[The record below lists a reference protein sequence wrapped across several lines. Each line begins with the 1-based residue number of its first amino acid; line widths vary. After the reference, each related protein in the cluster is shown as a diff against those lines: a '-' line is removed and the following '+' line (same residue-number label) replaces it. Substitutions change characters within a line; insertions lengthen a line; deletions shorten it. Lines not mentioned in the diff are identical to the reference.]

1 MNKFFSLLGLCK
13 RAGKLVAGE
22 VAAEQAVRKKQAYL
36 LILAQ
41 DASKNTK
48 KKFTNSAVYYELPLA
63 EIGTKE
69 ELGRAIGAEMRS
81 IIAITEK
88 GFAKKLKELA
98 DERIERRSVKADFRE
113 RRGVVEC
120 PKSEFMNWQ
129 SSLALPIKT

>member
-63 EIGTKE
+63 EVGTKE
-69 ELGRAIGAEMRS
+69 ELGRAIGRNALHYCDYRKGLCKK
-81 IIAITEK
+81 TERAC
-88 GFAKKLKELA
+88 G
-98 DERIERRSVKADFRE
+98 
-113 RRGVVEC
+113 
-120 PKSEFMNWQ
+120 
-129 SSLALPIKT
+129 

>member
-48 KKFTNSAVYYELPLA
+48 KKQIPQCIMNCLWQKSEPRKNWAEPLA
-63 EIGTKE
+63 QKCAP
-69 ELGRAIGAEMRS
+69 LLRLQKRALQ
-81 IIAITEK
+81 K
-88 GFAKKLKELA
+88 
-98 DERIERRSVKADFRE
+98 
-113 RRGVVEC
+113 
-120 PKSEFMNWQ
+120 N
-129 SSLALPIKT
+129 

>member
-1 MNKFFSLLGLCK
+1 MNKFFPFWGFASGRKACC
-13 RAGKLVAGE
+13 RRGSI
-22 VAAEQAVRKKQAYL
+22 EQAVRKKQAYL

-98 DERIERRSVKADFRE
+98 DDNIENRTKVGE
-113 RRGVVEC
+113 G
-120 PKSEFMNWQ
+120 
-129 SSLALPIKT
+129 

>member
-22 VAAEQAVRKKQAYL
+22 VAAEQAFL

-98 DERIERRSVKADFRE
+98 DDNIENRTKVGE
-113 RRGVVEC
+113 G
-120 PKSEFMNWQ
+120 
-129 SSLALPIKT
+129 

>member
-1 MNKFFSLLGLCK
+1 ML
-13 RAGKLVAGE
+13 
-22 VAAEQAVRKKQAYL
+22 QARWPQNRRCVKKQAFL

-98 DERIERRSVKADFRE
+98 DDNIENRTKVGE
-113 RRGVVEC
+113 G
-120 PKSEFMNWQ
+120 
-129 SSLALPIKT
+129 

>member
-1 MNKFFSLLGLCK
+1 ML
-13 RAGKLVAGE
+13 
-22 VAAEQAVRKKQAYL
+22 QARWPQNRRWRKKQAYL

-98 DERIERRSVKADFRE
+98 DDNIENRTKVGE
-113 RRGVVEC
+113 G
-120 PKSEFMNWQ
+120 
-129 SSLALPIKT
+129 

>member
-22 VAAEQAVRKKQAYL
+22 VAAEQAVRKNRHFCSFSAGCIEEY
-36 LILAQ
+36 
-41 DASKNTK
+41 K
-48 KKFTNSAVYYELPLA
+48 KKFTNSAVYYELPWQKSNQ
-63 EIGTKE
+63 GRT
-69 ELGRAIGAEMRS
+69 GRAIGAEMRS

-98 DERIERRSVKADFRE
+98 DDNIENRTRSVKADFRE

>member
-88 GFAKKLKELA
+88 GCICRFPDMEITKRLTKKLKELA
-98 DERIERRSVKADFRE
+98 DDNIENRTKVGE
-113 RRGVVEC
+113 G
-120 PKSEFMNWQ
+120 
-129 SSLALPIKT
+129 

>member
-69 ELGRAIGAEMRS
+69 ELGRAIGAEMTPLLRLQ
-81 IIAITEK
+81 K
-88 GFAKKLKELA
+88 
-98 DERIERRSVKADFRE
+98 R
-113 RRGVVEC
+113 
-120 PKSEFMNWQ
+120 
-129 SSLALPIKT
+129 ALQKN

>member
-1 MNKFFSLLGLCK
+1 MQAGGKACCRRGGRRTGGAQKTGISAHFS
-13 RAGKLVAGE
+13 AGCIE
-22 VAAEQAVRKKQAYL
+22 EY
-36 LILAQ
+36 
-41 DASKNTK
+41 K

-98 DERIERRSVKADFRE
+98 DDNIENRTKVGE
-113 RRGVVEC
+113 G
-120 PKSEFMNWQ
+120 
-129 SSLALPIKT
+129 

>member
-48 KKFTNSAVYYELPLA
+48 KKFTNSAVYYELPWQ
-63 EIGTKE
+63 
-69 ELGRAIGAEMRS
+69 
-81 IIAITEK
+81 
-88 GFAKKLKELA
+88 
-98 DERIERRSVKADFRE
+98 
-113 RRGVVEC
+113 
-120 PKSEFMNWQ
+120 KSEPRKNWAEP
-129 SSLALPIKT
+129 LAQKCAPLLRLQKRALQKN

>member
-22 VAAEQAVRKKQAYL
+22 VAAEQAVL

-98 DERIERRSVKADFRE
+98 DDNIENRTKVGE
-113 RRGVVEC
+113 G
-120 PKSEFMNWQ
+120 
-129 SSLALPIKT
+129 